1 MFGPKLFPFGAQYAA
16 LLLIGNEEGK
26 HTGAFCF
33 FSYRAEDELEQQSRL
48 ADVLSIMKL
57 RP

>member
-26 HTGAFCF
+26 HTGVFCF

-48 ADVLSIMKL
+48 EA
-57 RP
+57 